1 MRLNYWWN
9 GASASSKLK
18 KINFIFFIGC
28 GSQRN
33 QQSNS
38 LHSLSLVG
46 YGLAGQPRAP
56 PKEENG
62 MKESC
67 EVEWSR
73 RQPTTAQWNQPA
85 VNSIIDG
92 MNVKNEINDWM
103 GRLVDEQAAHQ
114 TAPRCGKPSK
124 PPNNHFIFWIDCG
137 LFGRSQ
143 LSSSLSSW
151 NEKESN
157 QSNKAK
163 LRIVWFDLLFFFD
176 WRKLWV
182 IGRRPLSAGP
192 FRFIDFMKSIP
203 LQLLWFVLLMKEKK
217 IECCWMK

>member
-67 EVEWSR
+67 EVEWSWR
-73 RQPTTAQWNQPA
+73 
-85 VNSIIDG
+85 
-92 MNVKNEINDWM
+92 KEINLMEPGLARRLSGLGGRNEENEAEAWSWM
-103 GRLVDEQAAHQ
+103 NGMKPGAAIQ
-114 TAPRCGKPSK
+114 EMKRQLGSK
-124 PPNNHFIFWIDCG
+124 QFSKRIVGCSGWRSLIDCG
-137 LFGRSQ
+137 AGAASINQ
-143 LSSSLSSW
+143 LTSPPPYGWSTKSNNKW
-151 NEKESN
+151 NSMALN
-157 QSNKAK
+157 WISCC
-163 LRIVWFDLLFFFD
+163 L
-176 WRKLWV
+176 
-182 IGRRPLSAGP
+182 IGDCAM
-192 FRFIDFMKSIP
+192 FT
-203 LQLLWFVLLMKEKK
+203 
-217 IECCWMK
+217 